1 MIKELIEHIVK
12 SLVEHPLS
20 VSVLSTM
27 KNESV
32 LFEITV
38 DPSDRG
44 KVIGKEGQTI
54 KALRSF
60 IGLIVEPGKKIIVDI
75 VADQ

>member
-1 MIKELIEHIVK
+1 MKDLIEHIVK
-12 SLVEHPLS
+12 SLVEHPLA
-20 VSVLSTM
+20 VLVTSTV

-60 IGLIVEPGKKIIVDI
+60 VGLIVEPGKKIIVDI
-75 VADQ
+75 IADQ

>member
-1 MIKELIEHIVK
+1 M
-12 SLVEHPLS
+12 PP
-20 VSVLSTM
+20 
-27 KNESV
+27 
-32 LFEITV
+32 FGGEIAV

-60 IGLIVEPGKKIIVDI
+60 FGIIFEQGKKIIVDI

>member
-1 MIKELIEHIVK
+1 MIKELIEHIVR
-12 SLVEHPLS
+12 SLVEHPS
-20 VSVLSTM
+20 AVSIVSAT
-27 KNESV
+27 KNEAV
-32 LFEITV
+32 LFEILV